1 MELTDIGANYLREHV
16 PSDVR
21 VSTTLLW
28 DGGVAPNIVPDK
40 AVVWY
45 YMRAFSREVVENVY
59 ERLVKV
65 AKGAAMMTET
75 ELEIEFLE
83 VAITP
88 RTTALAGVVAEAMNE
103 IPQEPWTQE
112 EWTLRQP
119 WMNRSRTLP
128 GQPRKIRPACG
139 YTFVHRTGPGDLL

>member
-21 VSTTLLW
+21 IHYTIV

-75 ELEIEFLE
+75 ELEIEFLGGCYNTQNNH
-83 VAITP
+83 V
-88 RTTALAGVVAEAMNE
+88 LAGVVAEAMNE

-112 EWTLRQP
+112 ELDFAAALDEQTADAARATTKNMACLRIHICTP
-119 WMNRSRTLP
+119 DRAR
-128 GQPRKIRPACG
+128 
-139 YTFVHRTGPGDLL
+139 